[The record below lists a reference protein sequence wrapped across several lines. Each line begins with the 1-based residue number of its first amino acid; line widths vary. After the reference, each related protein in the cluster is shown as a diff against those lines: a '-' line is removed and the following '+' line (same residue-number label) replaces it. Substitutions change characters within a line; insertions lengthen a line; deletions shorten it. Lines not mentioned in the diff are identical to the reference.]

1 MSAKVFQQPFVV
13 GRVATPRGDVPRI
26 SAIIT
31 RREQL
36 RDYLARWNWQRMDHR
51 LDPGLYALGHP
62 DEQSPVL
69 VSANY
74 MLSFN
79 RLREKLAGRSL
90 WVLVLDTDG
99 INVWCAAGKGTFGTD
114 ELVARID
121 ATGLKD
127 IVSHRRL
134 VLPQLGAPGVAAH
147 RVKKLSG
154 FTVSYGPIR
163 AGDIQDYLD
172 SGRVATAQMRRMTF
186 RLWERIVL
194 IPVEL
199 VAAMKATLVV
209 AGVALL
215 VSGLAGPEG
224 FVANLAR
231 YGIPAVSVL
240 LIALLAG
247 TVMGPILL
255 PYLPGRAFSLKGALM
270 GLSIGLIHLWIYSY
284 PLSGW
289 PDMLGVL
296 SAIAVITA
304 LTSYLTMNFTGATT
318 FTSLS
323 GVKKEMKW
331 ALPLQIGGGI
341 IGAGLWLTSILL
353 R

>member
-1 MSAKVFQQPFVV
+1 M
-13 GRVATPRGDVPRI
+13 
-26 SAIIT
+26 
-31 RREQL
+31 

-51 LDPGLYALGHP
+51 LDPGLYALGNP

-74 MLSFN
+74 VMSFN

-90 WVLVLDTDG
+90 WLLVLDTDG

-114 ELVARID
+114 ELVARIEE
-121 ATGLKD
+121 TGLKD

-147 RVKKLSG
+147 EVKKRSG

-172 SGRVATAQMRRMTF
+172 SGRVATPQMRRITF
-186 RLWERIVL
+186 RLRERIVL

-199 VAAMKATLVV
+199 VAALKVTLVV

-224 FVANLAR
+224 FVANLAH

-240 LIALLAG
+240 LVALLAG

-255 PYLPGRAFSLKGALM
+255 PYLPGRAFSLKGATT
-270 GLSIGLIHLWIYSY
+270 GLTISLIPLWIYGN

-289 PDMLGVL
+289 PDLLGAL
-296 SAIAVITA
+296 SAITVITA
-304 LTSYLTMNFTGATT
+304 LTSYLTMNFTGTTT

-331 ALPLQIGGGI
+331 ALPLQIGGGL

>member
-1 MSAKVFQQPFVV
+1 MNHGQDGRATSNWDIPQISA
-13 GRVATPRGDVPRI
+13 RI
-26 SAIIT
+26 ST
-31 RREQL
+31 RERL

-51 LDPGLYALGHP
+51 LEPGLYALGQP
-62 DEQSPVL
+62 DDRSPVL

-74 MLSFN
+74 LMSFN
-79 RLREKLAGRSL
+79 RLREKLAGRHL
-90 WVLVLDTDG
+90 WLLVLDTDG

-114 ELVARID
+114 ELVARLE
-121 ATGLKD
+121 ATGLKE

-134 VLPQLGAPGVAAH
+134 ILPQLGAPGVAAH

-163 AGDIQDYLD
+163 AGDIPAYLD
-172 SGRVATAQMRRMTF
+172 AGKATRPEMRRATF

-199 VAAMKATLVV
+199 VAALKVTMIIV
-209 AGVALL
+209 GIALII
-215 VSGLAGPEG
+215 SGLVGPEDFG
-224 FVANLAR
+224 ANLIP
-231 YGIPAVSVL
+231 YGLPAVSAL
-240 LIALLAG
+240 LMALLAG
-247 TVMGPILL
+247 TVLAPILL
-255 PYLPGRAFSLKGALM
+255 PYLPGRAFALKGVTPGVLT
-270 GLSIGLIHLWIYSY
+270 GLFHRWIYRS

-289 PDMLGVL
+289 PDLMETL
-296 SAIAVITA
+296 SAIIVITA
-304 LTSYLTMNFTGATT
+304 LTSYLTMNFTGSTT

-331 ALPLQIGGGI
+331 ALPLQIGTGI
-341 IGAGLWLTSILL
+341 LGAGLWLASLFL

>member
-1 MSAKVFQQPFVV
+1 MI

-26 SAIIT
+26 SAVIT
-31 RREQL
+31 RRERL

-51 LDPGLYALGHP
+51 LDPGLYALGNP

-74 MLSFN
+74 VMSFN

-90 WVLVLDTDG
+90 WLLVLDTDG

-114 ELVARID
+114 ELVARIEE
-121 ATGLKD
+121 TGLKD

-147 RVKKLSG
+147 EVKKRSG

-172 SGRVATAQMRRMTF
+172 SGRVATPQMRRITF
-186 RLWERIVL
+186 RLRERIVL

-199 VAAMKATLVV
+199 VAALKVTLVV

-224 FVANLAR
+224 FVANLAH

-240 LIALLAG
+240 LVALLAG

-255 PYLPGRAFSLKGALM
+255 PYLPGRAFSLKGATT
-270 GLSIGLIHLWIYSY
+270 GLTISLIPLWIYGN

-289 PDMLGVL
+289 PDLLGAL
-296 SAIAVITA
+296 SAITVITA
-304 LTSYLTMNFTGATT
+304 LTSYLTMNFTGTTT

-331 ALPLQIGGGI
+331 ALPLQIGGGL